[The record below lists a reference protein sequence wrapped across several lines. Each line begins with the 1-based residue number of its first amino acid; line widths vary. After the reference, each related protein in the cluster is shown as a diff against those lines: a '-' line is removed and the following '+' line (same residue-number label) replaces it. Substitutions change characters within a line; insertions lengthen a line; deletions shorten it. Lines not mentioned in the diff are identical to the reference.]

1 MGVWRHLLGGMLL
14 WTVHFFAVY
23 GISSLFPGTRL
34 AAILVLVT
42 TGLALAV
49 AGYLLAA
56 RLQHHRTE
64 EDSLKR
70 WSSKGSAILY
80 ALAGLAVLYQGLPA
94 LLD

>member
-1 MGVWRHLLGGMLL
+1 MREWRHLLGGMLL
-14 WTVHFFAVY
+14 WTAHFFAVY
-23 GISSLFPGTRL
+23 GIASLFPGTRL
-34 AAILVLVT
+34 AAFLVLVA

-56 RLQHHRTE
+56 TLRRHRAE
-64 EDSLKR
+64 DDSLER
-70 WSSKGSAILY
+70 WSSKGSAMLY

>member
-1 MGVWRHLLGGMLL
+1 MSEWRYLLGGMLL
-14 WTVHFFAVY
+14 WSAHFFAVY
-23 GISSLFPGTRL
+23 GIASLLPGTRL
-34 AAILVLVT
+34 AAILVLFA
-42 TGLALAV
+42 TGFALAI

-56 RLQHHRTE
+56 TVREHRTE

-70 WSSKGSAILY
+70 WSSKGSAVLY